1 MILKELNW
9 LAVAVSALAYFMQG
23 MIWFNPN
30 VFGKAWMEGHKMSAP
45 TDEDKKRMPMIM
57 IMTLIMCLISVI
69 CLAYFIQVLSG
80 YTVNWRWYSGAKIGL
95 ICGCGFSA
103 ISVAMSHMY
112 TKKSMM
118 VTVVDSLFHVCGL
131 VISGIILS
139 VWH

>member
-1 MILKELNW
+1 MVILHLNW
-9 LAVAVSALAYFMQG
+9 LAVLVSSIAYFMQG

-57 IMTLIMCLISVI
+57 IMTLVMCFISVV
-69 CLAYFIQVLSG
+69 CLAYFVKALDIH
-80 YTVNWRWYSGAKIGL
+80 TWMMGAKIGL
-95 ICGCGFSA
+95 ICGAGFSA